1 MRRGLLAGSVFA
13 LPLAAIGTLAGTLAL
28 AEPIG
33 NVGDLNGS
41 AYGTP
46 PQDLRRQLALADA
59 VAQDEFVEVPGAGG
73 ITIVFVDG
81 SSFHLG
87 ANSSA
92 KLDKFLYDPAAAN
105 GNGVVQLGQ
114 GVFRFISAPGTSHEG
129 LEIDTPNSVIGIR
142 GTDIV
147 ISVDYQNGTSIGTLE
162 GLAEARSKQTGQI
175 VSVPPGDFAM
185 LNNDG
190 TTTVGQ
196 APVGA
201 DQIACWLGNDQYICM
216 ASLGGSA
223 ASGAAPSTDSFS
235 GGPMGN
241 DNEGP
246 GGTAD
251 AGPGPGPDP
260 GPGDPGSDPGNDPGN
275 DPNDPGADPGP
286 GDPNGGGGV
295 GDGDP

>member
-1 MRRGLLAGSVFA
+1 MRRVLLASVFGVS
-13 LPLAAIGTLAGTLAL
+13 LGVVVSLAS

-33 NVGDLNGS
+33 NVGDMNGD
-41 AYGTP
+41 AFGTP
-46 PQDLRRQLALADA
+46 PQDIRRQLALADG

-87 ANSSA
+87 SNSSA

-129 LEIDTPNSVIGIR
+129 LEIQTPNSVIGIR
-142 GTDIV
+142 GTDV
-147 ISVDYQNGTSIGTLE
+147 VVSVDYQNGTSVGTLE
-162 GLAEARSKQTGQI
+162 GLAEARSKQTGQV
-175 VSVPPGDFAM
+175 VSIPPGDVAAIG
-185 LNNDG
+185 LDG
-190 TTTVGQ
+190 NATVGK
-196 APVGA
+196 APVA
-201 DQIACWLGNDQYICM
+201 ANQIACWLGGDEYICL

-223 ASGAAPSTDSFS
+223 SGGSAAATDAFSGAEGQDGS
-235 GGPMGN
+235 
-241 DNEGP
+241 GP
-246 GGTAD
+246 GETASSD
-251 AGPGPGPDP
+251 PGPGPGP

-275 DPNDPGADPGP
+275 DPNDPGSDPGA

>member
-1 MRRGLLAGSVFA
+1 MRRGLLAGSALA
-13 LPLAAIGTLAGTLAL
+13 LPVILAGTLAW

-41 AYGTP
+41 AFGTP

-59 VAQDEFVEVPGAGG
+59 VSQNEYVEVPGAGG

-92 KLDKFLYDPAAAN
+92 KLDKFLYDPSAAN

-129 LEIDTPNSVIGIR
+129 LEIQTPNSVIGIR

-147 ISVDYQNGTSIGTLE
+147 VAVDYTTGTSVGTLE
-162 GLAEARSKQTGQI
+162 GLAQARSRQTGQI
-175 VSVPPGDFAM
+175 VEIPPGDVASIG
-185 LNNDG
+185 LDG
-190 TTTVGQ
+190 STTVGE

-201 DQIACWLGNDQYICM
+201 DQIACWLGGDNYICM

-223 ASGAAPSTDSFS
+223 ASGAPTSTDAFS

-241 DNEGP
+241 DNSGAESASSSDP
-246 GGTAD
+246 
-251 AGPGPGPDP
+251 GPGPGPD
-260 GPGDPGSDPGNDPGN
+260 PGDPGSDPGNDPGN
-275 DPNDPGADPGP
+275 DPNDPGSDPGN
-286 GDPNGGGGV
+286 GDPGNGGGV